1 MREPTKRERLRPIEY
16 VMLAGLMALFA
27 GLVVLMVTR
36 DVVSS
41 IIVAGLIFVVVL
53 IGIAMLMLA
62 VSPNTVPDGEKSEP
76 GTGND

>member
-1 MREPTKRERLRPIEY
+1 MREPTKREKLRPIEY

-36 DVVSS
+36 EFVSAF
-41 IIVAGLIFVVVL
+41 IVAGLVFVVVL

-62 VSPNTVPDGEKSEP
+62 VSPNAVPDGEKSEP